1 MTNDDMPTPVDPN
14 RMEESLHLRISHLER
29 EGRRMRTLNTLMG
42 VGMVGAVALSIAAS
56 TMARAAVSRQVLTA
70 RELQLKDIQGIVR
83 GMWRILDDGTTSL
96 VLNDV
101 NAIARLK
108 LTVLDNGG
116 AGLSFTDGHGR
127 SRVVLS
133 LLPDMTGTL
142 AFADEAGATRAV
154 MGLTPDGSAS
164 AAFVDEFG
172 NTRSAVGVQSDGSP
186 LLTLND
192 DRTREPPD
200 TTGSKRP

>member
-1 MTNDDMPTPVDPN
+1 MTNDDMPQPVDPN

-42 VGMVGAVALSIAAS
+42 VGMIGAVALSIAAS
-56 TMARAAVSRQVLTA
+56 TMARAAVGRQLLDV
-70 RELQLKDIQGIVR
+70 RELQLKDAQGVVR
-83 GMWRILDDGTTSL
+83 GSWKIMDDGTTSL

-101 NAIARLK
+101 NAMGRLR

-116 AGLSFTDGHGR
+116 AGVAFTDGRGR

-142 AFADEAGATRAV
+142 AFADEAGGTRAA

-164 AAFVDEFG
+164 AAFVDELG
-172 NTRSAVGVQSDGSP
+172 NTRSAVGVQSDGTP
-186 LLTLND
+186 MLTLND
-192 DRTREPPD
+192 RAREAPD
-200 TTGSKRP
+200 TTESHRP

>member
-1 MTNDDMPTPVDPN
+1 MTNNDMPQPVDLN
-14 RMEESLHLRISHLER
+14 RMEESLHMRISHLER
-29 EGRRMRTLNTLMG
+29 EGRRMRTLNTIMG

-56 TMARAAVSRQVLTA
+56 TMARAAVGREVLTA
-70 RELQLKDIQGIVR
+70 REVQLKDTQGVVR
-83 GMWRILDDGTTSL
+83 GTWRILDDGTTSFIM
-96 VLNDV
+96 NDV
-101 NAIARLK
+101 NAIGRLK

-116 AGLSFTDGHGR
+116 AGLAFTDGHGR

-142 AFADEAGATRAV
+142 AFADETGGTRAAI
-154 MGLTPDGSAS
+154 GLTPDGSAS

-192 DRTREPPD
+192 RTPEPPD
-200 TTGSKRP
+200 TTGSNRP

>member
-1 MTNDDMPTPVDPN
+1 MTNNDTPPPVDLN
-14 RMEESLHLRISHLER
+14 RMEESLHMRISHLER
-29 EGRRMRTLNTLMG
+29 EGKRMRTLNTLMG

-56 TMARAAVSRQVLTA
+56 TMARAAVGRDVLSV
-70 RELQLKDIQGIVR
+70 REVRLKDTQGVVR
-83 GMWRILDDGTTSL
+83 GTWRILDDGTTTF
-96 VLNDV
+96 VMNDV
-101 NAIARLK
+101 NAVGRLK

-142 AFADEAGATRAV
+142 AFADETGGTRAAI
-154 MGLTPDGSAS
+154 GLTPDGSAS

-192 DRTREPPD
+192 RTPEPPD
-200 TTGSKRP
+200 TTGSNRP